1 MDARITRR
9 KLVALAAAAP
19 AAAQQPVTPPPIPS
33 TPEEERQSIL
43 AQLRS
48 NADAL
53 AKVPLP
59 MSTEPA
65 IHFKA

>member
-1 MDARITRR
+1 MAATITRR
-9 KLVALAAAAP
+9 NLVALAAAVP
-19 AAAQQPVTPPPIPS
+19 AAAQPPAAPPPIPT
-33 TPEEERQSIL
+33 TPEEERQAIL

-53 AKVPLP
+53 ARTPLP

-65 IHFKA
+65 TRFRP